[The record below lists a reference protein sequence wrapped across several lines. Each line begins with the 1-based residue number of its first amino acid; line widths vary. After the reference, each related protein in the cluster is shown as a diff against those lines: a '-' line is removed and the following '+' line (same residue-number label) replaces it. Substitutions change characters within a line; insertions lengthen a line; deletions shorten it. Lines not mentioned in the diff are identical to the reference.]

1 MSGLA
6 EAWSRAGVGPEEVR
20 TDSEYPRPGSGFD
33 QGADMTMRS
42 TSRLAALVL
51 GLQFGLV
58 SALAHSAI
66 EPAPRTDK
74 GWVDRQASFNATVAA
89 DAGKAQL
96 IFIGDSI
103 TQGWEGEGKE
113 VWAKHYAQRNAINL
127 GIGGDRTQ
135 HVLWRLD
142 NGNLAGLKPKA
153 AVVMIGTNNSNGED
167 NSPEQ
172 IVDGVRAIVD
182 KLRTKLPGTKV
193 LLVAIFPR
201 AENFSVQRGKLA
213 QINQALRRIADD
225 KTVFWAD
232 FGHKFLNNDG
242 TMPREL
248 MPDYL
253 HLSKA
258 GYQIWADSIETQL
271 SQLLGESPVQAGVAS
286 GSDVSGEWV
295 LTIPGPDDQPVDLP
309 MTLKQDGTRLMGQM
323 VRGREAGKF
332 LEVAEG
338 KVQGDTLTWTMRRDR
353 PDGST
358 MVYSMSGKLV
368 NGKIEGKTETTM
380 DGNVVS
386 RAWTARR
393 K

>member
-1 MSGLA
+1 VRRGVEPFLGPRKSSPFGMDA
-6 EAWSRAGVGPEEVR
+6 ARSR
-20 TDSEYPRPGSGFD
+20 YPMNSPFLSP
-33 QGADMTMRS
+33 
-42 TSRLAALVL
+42 RLAALALGFHL
-51 GLQFGLV
+51 GLASAFG
-58 SALAHSAI
+58 HSAV

-74 GWVDRQASFNATVAA
+74 GWVDRQAAFNATVASV
-89 DAGKAQL
+89 GSKAQL

-113 VWAKHYAQRNAINL
+113 VWAKHYAHRNAINL

-167 NSPEQ
+167 NTPEQ

-182 KLRTKLPGTKV
+182 KLRSKLPETRI

-201 AENFSVQRGKLA
+201 SENFSVQRGKLA
-213 QINQALRRIADD
+213 QINQALRRVADD
-225 KTVFWAD
+225 QSVFWAD
-232 FGHKFLNNDG
+232 FSHKFLNDDG

-253 HLSKA
+253 HLSKK
-258 GYQIWADSIETQL
+258 GYQIWAESIEAQL
-271 SQLLGESPVQAGVAS
+271 AKMLGDAPVQAGVAPAK
-286 GSDVSGEWV
+286 DVSGEWV
-295 LTIPGPDDQPVDLP
+295 LTIPGPDDQPVDIP
-309 MTLKQDGTRLMGQM
+309 MTLKQDGDRLTGRI

-332 LEVAEG
+332 MEVADG
-338 KVQGDTLTWTMRRDR
+338 KVQGNTLTWTMRRER
-353 PDGST
+353 TDGST
-358 MVYSMSGKLV
+358 MVYSMSGRLLD
-368 NGKIEGKTETTM
+368 GKIEGKSETTM
-380 DGNVVS
+380 DGNPIS
-386 RAWTARR
+386 RTWTARR

>member
-89 DAGKAQL
+89 DGGKAQL

-113 VWAKHYAQRNAINL
+113 VWAKHYAHRNAINL

-201 AENFSVQRGKLA
+201 AENFNAQRGKLA
-213 QINQALRRIADD
+213 QINQVLRRLADD

-232 FGHKFLNNDG
+232 FGHKFLNDDG

-258 GYQIWADSIETQL
+258 GYQIWADSIENQL

-332 LEVAEG
+332 LEVTDG